1 MIDLKTKIRSVPD
14 FPKKGI
20 IFKDITTILKDPQSL
35 RYTLVQLLSM
45 TDKIKIDKVAGIE
58 ARGFMFGCMLAEKLN
73 AGFVPVRKPGKLPA
87 DTIKE
92 TYSLEYGTDT
102 IEMHKDAISAGDKV
116 LLHDDLLATG
126 GTACAAARLIE
137 KAGGEIVLV
146 SFIVELCFL
155 NGREKLNGY
164 NIRSVVQFDGE

>member
-1 MIDLKTKIRSVPD
+1 
-14 FPKKGI
+14 
-20 IFKDITTILKDPQSL
+20 
-35 RYTLVQLLSM
+35 M
-45 TDKIKIDKVAGIE
+45 TDNIQIDKVAGIE
-58 ARGFMFGCMLAEKLN
+58 ARGFMFGCMIAEKLN
-73 AGFVPVRKPGKLPA
+73 AGFIPIRKPGKLPA

-102 IEMHKDAISAGDKV
+102 IEMHKDAIEPGDKV

-155 NGREKLNGY
+155 NGREKLKEY
-164 NIRSVVQFDGE
+164 NIKSVVKYDGE